1 VNTHLY
7 TKKDGQERGEQAT
20 PPLSNLMGEDWRVAC
35 NLIPAQ
41 VYPAAVELFPQGSPA
56 REVYLIEFG
65 LIKLF
70 RLGQDGQELIV
81 GLRSAGWI
89 LGAASVIIRKS
100 HPVTAVTLTNCRI
113 RRIPAH
119 TFLTLLNS
127 DAELSWHL
135 HQEHCQEIYNQF
147 SQLVGLGCMS
157 ARHRLEHLLWQLTSA
172 LEPDESQ
179 KEIRLEL
186 PLKYWEIAEL
196 IAITPQYLS
205 RVLKQLQEEGII
217 NREKGGIVVSSPHKL
232 WHAVDF

>member
-1 VNTHLY
+1 
-7 TKKDGQERGEQAT
+7 
-20 PPLSNLMGEDWRVAC
+20 MGEDWRVAC
-35 NLIPAQ
+35 NLNPVQ
-41 VYPAAVELFPQGSPA
+41 VYPAVVELFAQGSPA

-65 LIKLF
+65 LVKLF

-113 RRIPAH
+113 RRIPAQ
-119 TFLTLLNS
+119 TFLNLLNS
-127 DAELSWHL
+127 DAQLSWHL

-172 LEPDESQ
+172 LEPDKPQ

-217 NREKGGIVVSSPHKL
+217 SREKGGIIVSSPHKL
-232 WHAVDF
+232 WHSVDF

>member
-1 VNTHLY
+1 
-7 TKKDGQERGEQAT
+7 
-20 PPLSNLMGEDWRVAC
+20 MGEDWRVAC
-35 NLIPAQ
+35 NLIPTQ
-41 VYPAAVELFPQGSPA
+41 VYPAAVELFPQGSTA

-65 LIKLF
+65 LVKLF

-81 GLRSAGWI
+81 GLRSTGWI

-100 HPVTAVTLTNCRI
+100 HPVTAVTLTPCRI

-119 TFLTLLNS
+119 TFLTLLSS
-127 DAELSWHL
+127 DAQLSWHL

-157 ARHRLEHLLWQLTSA
+157 ARHRLEQLLWQLTSA

-179 KEIRLEL
+179 KEIRLKL

-217 NREKGGIVVSSPHKL
+217 IREKGEIVVSSPHKL
-232 WHAVDF
+232 WHSVDF